1 VAGDA
6 RGPAALPRII
16 DLVPV
21 PFLESWATAWVTL
34 ALIAAIVEVSIP
46 HFGLIFVSVGAIA
59 GALAAFLG
67 LGLPVQIIAFIIA
80 VSIGFGVLRP
90 RLIGRASP
98 GVPSRVDALIGREGI
113 VTLDIESTVGSG
125 RVNVAGQDWAAR
137 AATPLAAGTRIKVV
151 GADGIVLE
159 VKSA

>member
-16 DLVPV
+16 AVSV

-46 HFGLIFVSVGAIA
+46 HFGLIFVSLGGVAAAI
-59 GALAAFLG
+59 AAFLG
-67 LGLPVQIIAFIIA
+67 FGLPVQIVAFIIA
-80 VSIGFGVLRP
+80 VSVGFAVLRP
-90 RLIGRASP
+90 RIIGRGAP
-98 GVPSRVDALIGREGI
+98 GVPSRTQILIGREGI

-125 RVNVAGQDWAAR
+125 RVNVEGQDWAAR

-159 VKSA
+159 VKPA